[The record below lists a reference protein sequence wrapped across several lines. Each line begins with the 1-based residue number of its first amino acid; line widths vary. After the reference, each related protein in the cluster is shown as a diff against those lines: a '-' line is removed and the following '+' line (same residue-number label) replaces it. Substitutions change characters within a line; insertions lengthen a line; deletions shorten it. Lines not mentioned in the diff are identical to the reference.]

1 MPETANQVEI
11 ENSHIQ
17 SQQLENTLVTAKF
30 KKLNRTVVISDLKS
44 QMSNVKSQK
53 NANQK
58 PAATAGGQTG
68 RKVYHPTPNRA
79 RRIERFLSQAFIV
92 AEVFTGKP
100 GDYTPLSE
108 TVRCFREICDG
119 KWDHLPEQAFMYVS
133 TVEDAEARAA
143 KT

>member
-1 MPETANQVEI
+1 
-11 ENSHIQ
+11 
-17 SQQLENTLVTAKF
+17 
-30 KKLNRTVVISDLKS
+30 
-44 QMSNVKSQK
+44 
-53 NANQK
+53 
-58 PAATAGGQTG
+58 
-68 RKVYHPTPNRA
+68 
-79 RRIERFLSQAFIV
+79 V